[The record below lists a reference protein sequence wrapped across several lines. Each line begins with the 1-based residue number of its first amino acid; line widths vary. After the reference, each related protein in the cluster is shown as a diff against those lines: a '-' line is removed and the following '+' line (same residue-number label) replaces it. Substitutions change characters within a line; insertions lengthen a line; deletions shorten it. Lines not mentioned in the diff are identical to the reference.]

1 MKTARPLGSAP
12 PDARRQI
19 LDRASELLAE
29 AGPEGLSMRRLSQ
42 RIGASTIVLY
52 THFRDKQAILDEL
65 YVEGFE
71 RLASDLAAVPVDAD
85 PVVHVMNLGRAYRG
99 SAVRNP
105 TYYQLMFSRCV
116 PGFDPSPQSRASAR
130 RAFTALRDGVQR
142 CLDAQRVAPGDATQI
157 AHTLWGTLHG
167 LISLELFGYG
177 LPGSSAEERLEH
189 ALQVIRDGLIASAP
203 TPDSP

>member
-1 MKTARPLGSAP
+1 MKAARPLGDPP
-12 PDARRQI
+12 PDVRRQI

-29 AGPEGLSMRRLSQ
+29 AGPDGLSMRRLSQ

-71 RLASDLAAVPVDAD
+71 RLANDLAAVPVDDD
-85 PVVHVMNLGRAYRG
+85 PIVHVMNLGRAYRR

-116 PGFDPSPQSRASAR
+116 PGFDPSPESRASAK
-130 RAFTALRDGVQR
+130 RAFMALRDGVQR
-142 CLDAQRVAPGDATQI
+142 CLDGGRIAPGEATPI

-177 LPGSSAEERLEH
+177 LPGASAEQRLEH
-189 ALQVIRDGLIASAP
+189 ALQVIRDGLLATTP